1 MFWIMHSFQEA
12 VLDQGSVFSVD
23 ELCLLYSQ
31 SHKKIRT
38 VKKMRGEIKNKEMEY
53 TCYFDP
59 KQVHD
64 SLVHTDISTGMLA
77 L

>member
-1 MFWIMHSFQEA
+1 MAFKKQCWIVA
-12 VLDQGSVFSVD
+12 TLLIFSVD

-38 VKKMRGEIKNKEMEY
+38 VKKKGKIKTKEMEY

-64 SLVHTDISTGMLA
+64 SLVHTDISIGMLA

>member
-1 MFWIMHSFQEA
+1 MHAFKKHCC
-12 VLDQGSVFSVD
+12 SVEMLLKFSVV

-31 SHKKIRT
+31 SQRKIRT
-38 VKKMRGEIKNKEMEY
+38 EKKKEKEKKKEVEY
-53 TCYFDP
+53 TCYSDP

-64 SLVHTDISTGMLA
+64 SLIHIDISTGMLA

>member
-1 MFWIMHSFQEA
+1 M
-12 VLDQGSVFSVD
+12 
-23 ELCLLYSQ
+23 
-31 SHKKIRT
+31 
-38 VKKMRGEIKNKEMEY
+38 KNKETKY
-53 TCYFDP
+53 TCYYDP